1 MFTFINTTV
10 GGMPRHIPK
19 EIVMQQ
25 RFCTC
30 GHQLWVLYSSIER
43 KFRTLFF
50 AGTCFSGKRVDI
62 CPCCGAPLD
71 INRLS

>member
-1 MFTFINTTV
+1 MFTFINIQH
-10 GGMPRHIPK
+10 GGMRNTAAK
-19 EIVMQQ
+19 ESVMQQ

-50 AGTCFSGKRVDI
+50 AGTCFSGKRVDT

-71 INRLS
+71 INRLN